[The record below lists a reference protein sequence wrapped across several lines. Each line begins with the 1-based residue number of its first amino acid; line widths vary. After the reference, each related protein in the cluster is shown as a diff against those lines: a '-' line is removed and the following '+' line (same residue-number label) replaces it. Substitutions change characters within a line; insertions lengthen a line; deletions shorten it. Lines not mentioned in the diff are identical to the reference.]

1 MEPKSKTLDEILNE
15 IAEKDTEIEK
25 LEKERAVIAKENTEI
40 EKLTDIINNSDELPK
55 TDKAKLSKEDRAK
68 ILEERELKIND
79 LDKKLE
85 VKTDA
90 IQVLQNERNDLS
102 NRIDYLNGT
111 RFQYSDNIDEKNSK
125 VSVSLYAIIQSE
137 GKIIEDKKIAV
148 SETKKYK
155 KKLNDDTGLEAV
167 KQRLKKQLI
176 ADNTARIFK
185 DYNVWIIESAVAKR
199 PNKGQLPSYIIAE
212 EAEKK
217 KEPKGTKPGQIEEL
231 TPGKFV
237 YTVSD
242 KEKKQIGKIG
252 TNIKDSPKT
261 YVENGDLSTLP
272 ITNKKDLLNK
282 TPAKF
287 ESKTSS
293 TGTSEPTVNSVIT
306 NQFNNNNNSN
316 SATQETNLTGAEVS
330 TATMFNAVEKSIIS
344 VNVQT
349 LATLEKQIA
358 TGKDTYNNLLTSSD
372 KVRKTK
378 EIKELKTKISESIT
392 SYNSNIQ
399 NGEDA
404 IDEKEIM
411 KSSTDSA
418 VDILKKEPIAG
429 SVNNTNNID
438 KSNNIGKYVSV
449 ENNITSPASISD
461 QLGEKESPYLS
472 KKNYEG
478 DTETENNP
486 SKEIS
491 DGVNLEATAD
501 LNTANTG
508 GEVITYSDAEL
519 NKILGPIGGIGNG
532 NETLN
537 NQAAAN
543 IAVKQLP
550 PLNRNT
556 SAALVK
562 DPVSAASNQII
573 ANGNKTN
580 NILNQ
585 MTSLTTNSP
594 GQKPE
599 PTPINIGSPN
609 NQIVNNT
616 NNMPQLVNNPQ
627 QESVSQA
634 PEPVD
639 YSQYFAQLINL
650 NSATYEVLTTG
661 ARFKIVT

>member
-40 EKLTDIINNSDELPK
+40 EKLTDIINKSDELPE
-55 TDKAKLSKEDRAK
+55 TDTAKLSKEDRAK
-68 ILEERELKIND
+68 ILEKRELKITD

-125 VSVSLYAIIQSE
+125 VSVSLYGIIQSE
-137 GKIIEDKKIAV
+137 GKIIEDKEIAV

-167 KQRLKKQLI
+167 KQRLKEQLI

-217 KEPKGTKPGQIEEL
+217 KEPKGTKPGQTEEL

-237 YTVSD
+237 YTASA
-242 KEKKQIGKIG
+242 KEKKQIGQIG
-252 TNIKDSPKT
+252 TNPNIKNSPKT
-261 YVENGDLSTLP
+261 HVEQVDLSTLP

-282 TPAKF
+282 TPSKF

-293 TGTSEPTVNSVIT
+293 TGTNEPTGNSVIT
-306 NQFNNNNNSN
+306 NQFNNNNNFN
-316 SATQETNLTGAEVS
+316 SATQESNLTAAEVS
-330 TATMFNAVEKSIIS
+330 TATMFNAVKKSIIS
-344 VNVQT
+344 INVQS

-378 EIKELKTKISESIT
+378 EINELKTKISESIT

-399 NGEDA
+399 NGEAA

-411 KSSTDSA
+411 NSSTDSA
-418 VDILKKEPIAG
+418 VDILKKEPIAS

-449 ENNITSPASISD
+449 ENNITSPASIAD
-461 QLGEKESPYLS
+461 QLGGKESPYLNS
-472 KKNYEG
+472 KNEEDG
-478 DTETENNP
+478 TETNR

-491 DGVNLEATAD
+491 DGVNLEATAA
-501 LNTANTG
+501 TNTG
-508 GEVITYSDAEL
+508 ESIQYSDAEL
-519 NKILGPIGGIGNG
+519 NKILGPIGGTGN
-532 NETLN
+532 NETPKPTSY
-537 NQAAAN
+537 ATAYAN
-543 IAVKQLP
+543 TEVTKKP
-550 PLNRNT
+550 PLNSNNI
-556 SAALVK
+556 AALIK
-562 DPVSAASNQII
+562 DPTTATGAKIV
-573 ANGNKTN
+573 ANGDKTN
-580 NILNQ
+580 NLLNQ
-585 MTSLTTNSP
+585 ITSFTTNSP
-594 GQKPE
+594 GQKSE
-599 PTPINIGSPN
+599 QTPINIDGAN

-627 QESVSQA
+627 PESVSQA

-650 NSATYEVLTTG
+650 HSATYEVLTTG